1 MINEITVTLTI
12 SVDRLSALQ
21 KFCQGSAQEP
31 APVPSATP
39 QAKPKAHPKVKA
51 KTKPKVDPEAQ
62 AEREGIQAE
71 AESPEAVLDRKALE
85 ADLRA
90 LLPQIGTEALRE
102 AKTKAGIEVR
112 LQAAEGD
119 DLVAYRKL
127 ADDLLA
133 GLEGQL

>member
-12 SVDRLSALQ
+12 SVDRLAELQ
-21 KFCQGSAQEP
+21 KFCQGAAQEP
-31 APVPSATP
+31 ATVTSETP
-39 QAKPKAHPKVKA
+39 TPKAKPKA
-51 KTKPKVDPEAQ
+51 
-62 AEREGIQAE
+62 IQAE
-71 AESPEAVLDRKALE
+71 AESPDAVLDRKALE

>member
-12 SVDRLSALQ
+12 SVDRLAELQ
-21 KFCQGSAQEP
+21 KFCQGAAQEP
-31 APVPSATP
+31 ATVTSETP
-39 QAKPKAHPKVKA
+39 KAKPKAKPKVKA

-62 AEREGIQAE
+62 AEREAIQAE
-71 AESPEAVLDRKALE
+71 AESPDAVLDRKALE

-90 LLPQIGTEALRE
+90 WLPQIGTEALRE

>member
-1 MINEITVTLTI
+1 M
-12 SVDRLSALQ
+12 
-21 KFCQGSAQEP
+21 
-31 APVPSATP
+31 
-39 QAKPKAHPKVKA
+39 
-51 KTKPKVDPEAQ
+51 
-62 AEREGIQAE
+62 
-71 AESPEAVLDRKALE
+71 
-85 ADLRA
+85 RA